1 MVGLSCQSV
10 HVKEVFPISSDK
22 PVGTATC
29 SCAYILRGVA
39 NGVGRAIGQ
48 VDNGAIG
55 CSHDN
60 LGTPVLVPIIRDDV
74 LLVILE
80 VTHVRPAVHP
90 PQACAVLLQALKDG
104 VLLCVNAI
112 YLRAV
117 LGIRLLYLALVVE
130 LHQDFQF
137 SVAIHIGTC
146 GIIRNEVALDAFVLQ
161 RDFLVARAPRCGRI
175 TVGLL
180 RAVDD
185 GPNGVLVV
193 CRATRILII

>member
-1 MVGLSCQSV
+1 MIGPSCQSV
-10 HVKEVFPISSDK
+10 HVKEVFSVGRDE
-22 PVGTATC
+22 PVGTATG
-29 SCAYILRGVA
+29 SCAHILCGVA
-39 NGVGRAIGQ
+39 DNVGRAVGQ
-48 VDNGAIG
+48 VDDGAVS

-74 LLVILE
+74 LLVVLE

-90 PQACAVLLQALKDG
+90 PQACAILLQTLKDG

-117 LGIRLLYLALVVE
+117 LRVRLLYLALVVK
-130 LHQDFQF
+130 LHQDFQLA
-137 SVAIHIGTC
+137 VAIDIGTSS
-146 GIIRNEVALDAFVLQ
+146 IIGDEAALDALVLQ
-161 RDFLVARAPRCGRI
+161 RDFLVARVPRCGRI

-180 RAVDD
+180 LAVDD